1 MHISLLVQEMQ
12 SSQKI
17 ARAGAP
23 QPPPPPPY
31 VYELNLMN
39 VSCAHAWIKAIW
51 RLKSKYMLTREF
63 KIEQMFYSY

>member
-17 ARAGAP
+17 VRAAAP
-23 QPPPPPPY
+23 QPPPRTSMK
-31 VYELNLMN
+31 NLMN
-39 VSCAHAWIKAIW
+39 VSCAHAWIKAMW
-51 RLKSKYMLTREF
+51 RLKSKYMLTRVF